1 MLCET
6 CTTPS
11 KGHVHISCFHLILN
25 WSFSHID
32 FTKGMFFS
40 YETINPNLN
49 LVFLRSTKY
58 SAVMLETLSAP
69 LPPPVNTETDAV
81 QLSTEQDS
89 TPSSDLTTQ
98 IQSISHPA
106 ATSSPQKETADHQDG
121 DGSTRPDLGEESGPL
136 LYLSESLQES
146 LTCNEVA
153 RQELDSAA
161 NKQTKAAGKSDFD
174 IQEQEPLQVAE
185 VEPVGDLAAA
195 AEPSAQQPLK
205 LRKDKLAM
213 LKRLG
218 LDPPPVV
225 KLRPDDGTFVKL
237 EPPQLNPGKWCSSW
251 S

>member
-1 MLCET
+1 
-6 CTTPS
+6 
-11 KGHVHISCFHLILN
+11 
-25 WSFSHID
+25 
-32 FTKGMFFS
+32 MFFS
-40 YETINPNLN
+40 FESINPNPN

-69 LPPPVNTETDAV
+69 LPPPVNAETDAV

-89 TPSSDLTTQ
+89 TPSLDLSTQ

-106 ATSSPQKETADHQDG
+106 ATSSPQKEAADHQDG
-121 DGSTRPDLGEESGPL
+121 DGTTSLDLGEESGPL

-146 LTCNEVA
+146 LACNEVA
-153 RQELDSAA
+153 RQESDSGCEA
-161 NKQTKAAGKSDFD
+161 NKQTKPAGKCDFD

-185 VEPVGDLAAA
+185 VEPVGALAAA

-213 LKRLG
+213 LKKLG

-225 KLRPDDGTFVKL
+225 KLRPDDGAFVKL

>member
-1 MLCET
+1 MF
-6 CTTPS
+6 
-11 KGHVHISCFHLILN
+11 ISQE
-25 WSFSHID
+25 S
-32 FTKGMFFS
+32 
-40 YETINPNLN
+40 INPNRDV
-49 LVFLRSTKY
+49 VFLRSTKY

-69 LPPPVNTETDAV
+69 LPPPVDAETDAV
-81 QLSTEQDS
+81 QVPTEPDS
-89 TPSSDLTTQ
+89 TPSSDLSTQ

-121 DGSTRPDLGEESGPL
+121 GGRTRLDVGEESGPL

-153 RQELDSAA
+153 RQESHSGCEA
-161 NKQTKAAGKSDFD
+161 NKQTKAAGKCDFD
-174 IQEQEPLQVAE
+174 IQEPFQVAE
-185 VEPVGDLAAA
+185 VEPAGDLAAA
-195 AEPSAQQPLK
+195 AEPSAQQALK

-213 LKRLG
+213 LKKLG

-251 S
+251 T